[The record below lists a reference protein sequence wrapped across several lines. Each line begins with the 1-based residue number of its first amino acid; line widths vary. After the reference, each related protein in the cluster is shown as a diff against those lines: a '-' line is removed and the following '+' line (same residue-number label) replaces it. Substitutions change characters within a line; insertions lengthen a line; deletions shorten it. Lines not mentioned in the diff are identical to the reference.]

1 MFYYYDWTMILLVPV
16 IIFTIYAQ
24 TKVSSNYNRYSQ
36 VRTARGITGVQAA
49 QEIMRANGI
58 NVPIEVISGRL
69 TDHYDPSKKVLR
81 FHSFGC
87 SCGSRG
93 GTRAAACA
101 RLCAY

>member
-69 TDHYDPSKKVLR
+69 TDHYDPSKK
-81 FHSFGC
+81 F
-87 SCGSRG
+87 
-93 GTRAAACA
+93 
-101 RLCAY
+101 